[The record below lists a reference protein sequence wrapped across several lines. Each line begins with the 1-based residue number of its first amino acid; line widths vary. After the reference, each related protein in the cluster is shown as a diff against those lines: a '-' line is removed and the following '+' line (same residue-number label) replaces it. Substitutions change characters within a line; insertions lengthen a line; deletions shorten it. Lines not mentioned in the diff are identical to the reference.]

1 MRFDV
6 VTLLPAMFSAVTEH
20 GVVGRACAR
29 QIWSLT
35 CWNPRDYAKDAYK
48 TIDDRPFGGGPG
60 MVMMAEPLQLALD
73 GICAEQQRLGL
84 GRLPVVYLSPQGRP
98 LTQAMASN
106 WAVKSGMTLL
116 CGRYEG
122 VDQRL
127 LDASVDEEVSLGD
140 FVVSGGELPA
150 MMLIDAVV
158 RLLPGTLHDQKSALE
173 DSFAGSLLDHPHFT
187 RPEAVSSGSVPAVL
201 LSGHHLEIARWRREQ
216 ALIATA
222 RKRPELLRRAR
233 EEGQLTPADLAFIA
247 RSDFAN
253 VLN

>member
-6 VTLLPAMFSAVTEH
+6 LTLLPAMFSAVTEH
-20 GVVGRACAR
+20 GVVGRACLR
-29 QIWSLT
+29 RIWSLT
-35 CWNPRDYAKDAYK
+35 CWNPRDFAKDAYK

-60 MVMMAEPLQLALD
+60 MVMMAEPLQLTLD
-73 GICAEQQRLGL
+73 SVHAEQKRLGL
-84 GRLPVVYLSPQGRP
+84 GRSPVVYLSPQGRP
-98 LTQAMASN
+98 MTQAMASD
-106 WAVKSGMTLL
+106 WAGKSAMTLL

-158 RLLPGTLHDQKSALE
+158 RLLPGTLHDQQSALE
-173 DSFAGSLLDHPHFT
+173 DSFVDGLLDHPHFT
-187 RPEAVSSGSVPAVL
+187 RPETVSSGSVPAVL
-201 LSGHHLEIARWRREQ
+201 LSGHHHEIARWRREQ
-216 ALIATA
+216 ALLATA
-222 RKRPELLRRAR
+222 RKRPELLRRALH
-233 EEGQLTPADLAFIA
+233 EGRLTPADLAFLA
-247 RSDFAN
+247 RSDLAN